1 MYAKGMSLSDI
12 KLQLQ
17 ELYGAD
23 VSESLISQ
31 ITDDIIEDVKLW
43 QSRPLDPVYAI
54 VFFDCLIVKV
64 RQDKRI
70 INKSDDML
78 L

>member
-1 MYAKGMSLSDI
+1 MRLKCQEIEIAVFAPSLVAKRQRRLDGFDDKVLSLYAKGMSLSDI

-31 ITDDIIEDVKLW
+31 IT
-43 QSRPLDPVYAI
+43 
-54 VFFDCLIVKV
+54 
-64 RQDKRI
+64 
-70 INKSDDML
+70 
-78 L
+78 

>member
-1 MYAKGMSLSDI
+1 MSLSDI

-31 ITDDIIEDVKLW
+31 IT
-43 QSRPLDPVYAI
+43 
-54 VFFDCLIVKV
+54 
-64 RQDKRI
+64 
-70 INKSDDML
+70 
-78 L
+78 

>member
-1 MYAKGMSLSDI
+1 MLRRITFSPSLVAKRQRRLDGFDDKVLSLYAKGMSLSDI

-31 ITDDIIEDVKLW
+31 ITDDIIEDVNHCEER
-43 QSRPLDPVYAI
+43 SDVAI
-54 VFFDCLIVKV
+54 
-64 RQDKRI
+64 
-70 INKSDDML
+70 
-78 L
+78 